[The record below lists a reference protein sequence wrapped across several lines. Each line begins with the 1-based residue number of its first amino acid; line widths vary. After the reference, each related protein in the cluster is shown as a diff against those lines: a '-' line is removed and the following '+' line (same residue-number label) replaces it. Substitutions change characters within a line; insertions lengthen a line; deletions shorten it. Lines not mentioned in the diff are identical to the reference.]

1 VPPSSGSASA
11 GDGLADLKVSAAF
24 AKPVYKS
31 SDPATVR
38 VTINNAGSVAAQGVR
53 ASGGGD
59 LDVLNAWGQ
68 LGTKP
73 GVRIEPQTSRTI
85 ELSGRILKAHNGK
98 AKFSTAVTAD
108 TGDANPADN
117 ATSIEVPVTQATGV
131 FAGAIVA
138 DNNDN
143 GTIDPGEGLGGV
155 TVSLDGGGQET
166 RTQTTDAQG
175 RFEFLDLPVGD
186 YWIDYR
192 NAQFPWVVPGIG
204 GNGFDYL
211 TIDDSGKYANVT
223 ITAVRSLI
231 NTLRVSMKLD
241 KANYAPE
248 DTVKVTVTLR
258 NSTARPVAGVVVQCS
273 NQQDGPDLA
282 GTGPGWGDLAAGA
295 QGVTVPANGVK
306 TVEVTEAV
314 PAASPR
320 YGYVSAACSFGPAS
334 YPFQARVSGRASAT
348 VLGVRATGVG
358 LVAEDLNHNFWVDP
372 GEERSGVTVR
382 VADQDTGAIVGEAST
397 DDSGRFAVE
406 NLQAGSYELRIA
418 DPWKWQ
424 DNFYAVLTV
433 VADPSGRVQEFF
445 VEPRQGQDGKYANLR
460 VTAEFDKQAY
470 ESGDLVHV
478 KLTVANVGEKDAEE
492 VRIHYD
498 SWSNPSSL
506 VVNDASLGD
515 LGSFGSGARIAAGAT
530 RVLDVTG
537 TIRAP
542 ESGVVTWTGDA
553 SVKGNADSYFPNNHF
568 DISASVTIT
577 TGDYSGRIY
586 GDANGNGKFDD
597 GEGLGG
603 ILVQI
608 YGGAPPKSASQAT
621 KPDGSFAFPALNT
634 GPYWVGFEDPTGK
647 WVPLGESGNGFDV
660 IQLDKS
666 GHVGVLIK
674 AVRPLSDSLVPT
686 LAFTKD
692 SYVEGETAHLTV
704 TLVNKGTVDLTGVK
718 ATCRSEA
725 PNGLIGG
732 PGWGVLDNAAEG
744 VTVPAGTTRV
754 FEVSE
759 KVPAGSRE
767 AGDVFA
773 SCSFGALGY
782 PEAGHPRVVARARVP
797 GAIGSGSGRLV
808 QPLEGDESEYPAP
821 GDPIADT
828 KVVLLDG
835 YTHLPVAKART
846 DSDGKFSFSG
856 LPAGQYELVVVGPWK
871 FFHEFGRFFYVSE
884 SGSDNGYILLVPGPQ
899 QEDPFPGTRQPV
911 PGEPVPG
918 EPVPGEPGTPA
929 PVQPQGSVVPAR
941 LASTGASV
949 SGLAVLSLALLLIG
963 FGVVG
968 AGRSRRVS

>member
-1 VPPSSGSASA
+1 M
-11 GDGLADLKVSAAF
+11 
-24 AKPVYKS
+24 
-31 SDPATVR
+31 
-38 VTINNAGSVAAQGVR
+38 
-53 ASGGGD
+53 
-59 LDVLNAWGQ
+59 
-68 LGTKP
+68 
-73 GVRIEPQTSRTI
+73 
-85 ELSGRILKAHNGK
+85 
-98 AKFSTAVTAD
+98 TAD
-108 TGDANPADN
+108 TGDANPAGN
-117 ATSIEVPVTQATGV
+117 ATSIEVPVAQAAGV

-155 TVSLDGGGQET
+155 TVSLTGGGQGT
-166 RTQTTDAQG
+166 RTRTTDAQG

-186 YWIDYR
+186 YWVDYR
-192 NAQFPWVVPGIG
+192 DAQFPWIVPGIG

-231 NTLRVSMKLD
+231 NTLRVTMKLD
-241 KANYAPE
+241 RATYTPE
-248 DTVKVTVTLR
+248 DTVRVTVTLR
-258 NSTARPVAGVVVQCS
+258 NSTARPIAGVVAQCA

-320 YGYVSAACSFGPAS
+320 YGYVSAGCSFGPAG
-334 YPFQARVSGRASAT
+334 YPLQARVSGSARAT

-358 LVAEDLNHNFWVDP
+358 VVAEDLNHNFRVDP

-382 VADQDTGAIVGEAST
+382 VADQDTGAIVGEAVT
-397 DDSGRFAVE
+397 DANGRFAAD
-406 NLQAGSYELRIA
+406 NLQTGSYELRIA

-424 DNFYAVLTV
+424 DNVYAVFTV
-433 VADPSGRVQEFF
+433 VADTAGRVQEFF

-492 VRIHYD
+492 VRIHHD
-498 SWSNPSSL
+498 SWSNPTSL
-506 VVNDASLGD
+506 VVDNNTLGD
-515 LGSFGSGARIAAGAT
+515 LSSFGSGARIAAGTT
-530 RVLDVTG
+530 RILDVTG
-537 TIRAP
+537 TIQAP
-542 ESGVVTWTGDA
+542 DSGVVTWTGDA
-553 SVKGNADSYFPNNHF
+553 SMKGNADSYLPNNHF

-608 YGGAPPKSASQAT
+608 SGGAPPTFTSQAT
-621 KPDGSFAFPALNT
+621 KPDGGFAFAALST
-634 GPYWVGFEDPTGK
+634 GQYWVGFEDPAGR
-647 WVPLGESGNGFDV
+647 WVPLGESGNGFDT
-660 IQLDKS
+660 IQLGKS

-704 TLVNKGTVDLTGVK
+704 TLVNNGTVDLTSVK

-732 PGWGVLDNAAEG
+732 PGWGALDNAAEG

-754 FEVSE
+754 FDVSE

-767 AGDVFA
+767 AGGMFA
-773 SCSFGALGY
+773 SCSFGAHGH
-782 PEAGHPRVVARARVP
+782 PEAGHPHVFVRARVP
-797 GAIGSGSGRLV
+797 GAIGSGTGRLV
-808 QPLEGDESEYPAP
+808 QPLEGDESEYPAS

-828 KVVLLDG
+828 KVVVLDG
-835 YTHLPVAKART
+835 FTHLPVAKTRT
-846 DSDGKFSFSG
+846 DSDGKFSFNG

-871 FFHEFGRFFYVSE
+871 FLHENGRVFHISE
-884 SGSDNGYILLVPGPQ
+884 SGSSRGDILLVPGPVR
-899 QEDPFPGTRQPV
+899 EDPFPDTPQPQQPV
-911 PGEPVPG
+911 PSEP
-918 EPVPGEPGTPA
+918 ERPA
-929 PVQPQGSVVPAR
+929 PAQPQGSVVPVA
-941 LASTGASV
+941 LALTGTSA
-949 SGLAVLSLALLLIG
+949 GGHAVLSIALVLIG
-963 FGVVG
+963 FGMVM
-968 AGRSRRVS
+968 ASRSRPTTRS